1 MNQAEEAQPKA
12 LGRPTV
18 KRWFVVVGVALCAA
32 SWAAFA
38 VGMVIGVGSGTQ
50 IALLTA
56 ALLITEGLFWLAAA
70 WLGVTAFQLR
80 RRLLGALLG
89 QGIRRAD

>member
-1 MNQAEEAQPKA
+1 MNQVEEAQPKP

-18 KRWFVVVGVALCAA
+18 KRWFVVLGVALCAA

-38 VGMVIGVGSGTQ
+38 FGMVIGVGSGTR

-56 ALLITEGLFWLAAA
+56 ALLISEGLFWLAAA
-70 WLGVTAFQLR
+70 LLGVTVFQLR
-80 RRLLGALLG
+80 RRLIGALLG
-89 QGIRRAD
+89 RGIRRAD